1 MHTFTNFKN
10 DEVLRYFFK
19 IKPTKTNIDKLSRCD
34 NMIDTH
40 MHADARS
47 SEDFEMMYLAGID
60 TAITCS
66 YYPYKIDNES
76 ILLNHLN
83 RIREYDTKRASEYGL
98 DLKVA
103 LGIHPTNSINNPEVI
118 YENLYSWIENNQI
131 IAIGEIGLEDLTED
145 EIAIF
150 KKQLDIADETNSK
163 VIIHTPRKNK
173 KEVLKE
179 ILDILPQHLDEKQ
192 AVIDHINPNVVT
204 DAIASD
210 CMLGLTV
217 QPQKM
222 EKEDAIAILDE
233 YGFDRFLLNS
243 DISNKPSDP
252 LSVAKTVRELER
264 LGFAQENVDKI
275 SHKNAQKF
283 FNI

>member
-1 MHTFTNFKN
+1 
-10 DEVLRYFFK
+10 
-19 IKPTKTNIDKLSRCD
+19 
-34 NMIDTH
+34 MIDTH

-47 SEDFEMMYLAGID
+47 GEDFREMYSAGIE

-66 YYPYKIDNES
+66 YYPYKIPHEM

-83 RIREYDTKRASEYGL
+83 RILEFDTKRANEHGL

-103 LGIHPTNSINNPEVI
+103 LGIHPTNSNVKPETI
-118 YENLYSWIENNQI
+118 FESLYGWIESEEI
-131 IAIGEIGLEDLTED
+131 VAIGEIGLEDLTD
-145 EIAIF
+145 NEISIF
-150 KKQLDIADETNSK
+150 KQQLDIASETDSK

-173 KEVLKE
+173 KEVLKV
-179 ILDILPQHLDEKQ
+179 IMDIIPQHIDENQ
-192 AVIDHINPNVVT
+192 AVIDHINPQVVG
-204 DAIASD
+204 DAINTD

-222 EKEDAIAILDE
+222 DKFEAISILDE

-252 LSVAKTVRELER
+252 LSVSKTVNELTKQGYKES
-264 LGFAQENVDKI
+264 EIDKVAN
-275 SHKNAQKF
+275 KNAQKF
-283 FNI
+283 FKI

>member
-1 MHTFTNFKN
+1 
-10 DEVLRYFFK
+10 
-19 IKPTKTNIDKLSRCD
+19 
-34 NMIDTH
+34 MIDTH

-47 SEDFEMMYLAGID
+47 GEDFREMYLAGIE

-66 YYPYKIDNES
+66 YYPYKIPHEM

-83 RIREYDTKRASEYGL
+83 RILELDTKRAKEYGL

-103 LGIHPTNSINNPEVI
+103 LGIHPTNSNINPETI
-118 YENLYSWIENNQI
+118 FENLYKWIDAKQI
-131 IAIGEIGLEDLTED
+131 IAIGEIGLEDLTD
-145 EIAIF
+145 NEITIF
-150 KKQLDIADETNSK
+150 KKQLDIACETNSK

-173 KEVLKE
+173 AEVLKV
-179 ILDILPQHLDEKQ
+179 ILDIIPQHIDENQ
-192 AVIDHINPNVVT
+192 AVIDHINPQVVG
-204 DAIASD
+204 DAINTD

-222 EKEDAIAILDE
+222 DKFEAVSILDE

-252 LSVAKTVRELER
+252 LSVPKTVNELTKQGYEKSEIEKV
-264 LGFAQENVDKI
+264 A
-275 SHKNAQKF
+275 SKNAQQF
-283 FNI
+283 FKI

>member
-1 MHTFTNFKN
+1 
-10 DEVLRYFFK
+10 
-19 IKPTKTNIDKLSRCD
+19 
-34 NMIDTH
+34 MIDTH
-40 MHADARS
+40 MHADSRS
-47 SEDFEMMYLAGID
+47 SEDFEKMYLAGIK

-66 YYPYKIDNES
+66 FYPYKIENET

-83 RIREYDTKRASEYGL
+83 RILEYDTKRAGEYGL

-103 LGIHPTNSINNPEVI
+103 LGIHPANTINNPELI
-118 YENLYSWIENNQI
+118 YENLYKWIENNQI
-131 IAIGEIGLEDLTED
+131 VAIGEIGLEDLTD
-145 EIAIF
+145 AEIATF

-179 ILDILPQHLDEKQ
+179 ILDILPEHLDEKQ
-192 AVIDHINPNVVT
+192 AVVDHINPDVVG
-204 DAIASD
+204 DAINTG

-222 EKEDAIAILDE
+222 NKEEAISILDE
-233 YGFDRFLLNS
+233 YGFDNFLLDS

-252 LSVAKTVRELER
+252 LSVPKTVRELEKQGYNR
-264 LGFAQENVDKI
+264 ADIEKV
-275 SHKNAQKF
+275 SHKNAQEF

>member
-1 MHTFTNFKN
+1 
-10 DEVLRYFFK
+10 
-19 IKPTKTNIDKLSRCD
+19 
-34 NMIDTH
+34 MIDTH
-40 MHADARS
+40 MHADSRS
-47 SEDFEMMYLAGID
+47 GEDFKKMYLAGIN

-66 YYPYKIDNES
+66 FYPYRIEHEM

-83 RIREYDTKRASEYGL
+83 RILELDTARAKEYGL

-103 LGIHPTNSINNPEVI
+103 LGIHPANTNINPEI
-118 YENLYSWIENNQI
+118 IFENLYKWIEADQI
-131 IAIGEIGLEDLTED
+131 VAIGEIGLEDLTEN
-145 EIAIF
+145 ELSIF
-150 KKQLDIADETNSK
+150 KRQLDIAQETKSK

-179 ILDILPQHLDEKQ
+179 IIEIIPQHLDETQ
-192 AVIDHINPNVVT
+192 AVIDHINPNVIE
-204 DAIASD
+204 DAINTE

-222 EKEDAIAILDE
+222 EKEDAIAILDD

-252 LSVAKTVRELER
+252 LSVPKTVRELER
-264 LGFAQENVDKI
+264 LGYDKNEI
-275 SHKNAQKF
+275 EKVSHLNAEKF
-283 FNI
+283 FKLDTF